1 MPRIVDLIKKG
12 MFCFTVGRADSK
24 VRPIIF
30 FTAFIR
36 SPYGVLVSSMDI
48 DVAGYRA
55 GEGKLHFSRLSVS
68 IEPTF
73 SIIYLLISLF
83 SFSF

>member
-1 MPRIVDLIKKG
+1 LPRIVDLIKKG
-12 MFCFTVGRADSK
+12 MFCFTVGRADAK

-30 FTAFIR
+30 STAFIR
-36 SPYGVLVSSMDI
+36 SPYGVRGSGFVI

-73 SIIYLLISLF
+73 FL
-83 SFSF
+83 SFMYIFDYFIF